1 MKTRLTLAVLVLLTL
16 LITACQPQGA
26 PVPADP
32 MEAVKTIADKQT
44 EVKSQHMKTDMA
56 LNLKLDG
63 LTGEQA
69 QMAALF
75 KNFKANLAL
84 EGDMDTAKQDFN
96 LSGSL
101 DLGALTALLAQG
113 EDKLLFDVIKS
124 GDTMYT
130 KVNVGDQAN
139 EWQEQTGVQ
148 VLGTDAESK
157 DNPLSPEMVM
167 GLLKQSSK
175 AEKLADE
182 QIEGVDTYHYK
193 VTLNPETLI
202 DSLAGLA
209 ATAGAEAGVDT
220 AQLDEAKKILK
231 DSTLDV
237 ELWAGKQDLLLR
249 QTKVHFN
256 MNLKDLP
263 DTPGATALVDF
274 VFTNTASK
282 LNQPVT
288 ITAPK

>member
-1 MKTRLTLAVLVLLTL
+1 MA
-16 LITACQPQGA
+16 ACQPQGA
-26 PVPADP
+26 PVPQDP
-32 MEAVKTIADKQT
+32 LEAVKSIADKQA
-44 EVKSQHMKTDMA
+44 EVKSQHMKMDMT

-101 DLGALTALLAQG
+101 DLGALTALVTQG
-113 EDKLLFDVIKS
+113 EDKLLFDVIKT

-148 VLGTDAESK
+148 AFGTDAGSK
-157 DNPLSPEMVM
+157 DNPLNPEMVM
-167 GLLKQSSK
+167 SLLKQSSK

-182 QIEGVDTYHYK
+182 QIDGVDTYHYK

-202 DSLAGLA
+202 DSIAGLA
-209 ATAGAEAGVDT
+209 ATAGASADVDT
-220 AQLDEAKKILK
+220 AQLDEAKKLLK
-231 DSTLDV
+231 DSTMEV
-237 ELWAGKQDLLLR
+237 ELWAGKQDLLIR
-249 QTKVHFN
+249 QTRVHFN
-256 MNLKDLP
+256 LNLKDLP
-263 DTPGATALVDF
+263 DMAGATALIDF